1 MTLPIDNGVIDKMI
15 NNFIEAM
22 HGKCPQKHFKIK
34 VTEFKERSMHLVLKI
49 KRFSQYQEKELFE
62 NIHVLSEFIHNFY
75 CNKSEYIKISYY
87 PYLRLISKHELFTK

>member
-34 VTEFKERSMHLVLKI
+34 VKEFKERSMHLVLKNRHFLNMK
-49 KRFSQYQEKELFE
+49 KRNFLKIFMCCPNSFIIFTATSP
-62 NIHVLSEFIHNFY
+62 NILKLAI
-75 CNKSEYIKISYY
+75 I
-87 PYLRLISKHELFTK
+87 RT